1 MVCSCDVFGFVIRV
15 IVASYNELE
24 CVLLYIIL
32 ETEGLR
38 DLARDYVTKWV
49 VSPFWESRRKKVRE
63 EGPFSDPQC

>member
-1 MVCSCDVFGFVIRV
+1 MLSNSQP
-15 IVASYNELE
+15 ASYL
-24 CVLLYIIL
+24 IL
-32 ETEGLR
+32 VKQNLQGKGYSFHFTYEETEGLR